1 MQQPLTE
8 LGLLLCPAL
17 LCVLQ
22 RNVHNPLLSIVKIK
36 RTKIMENKQGA
47 LTMESLYKTE
57 TAYKLPIL
65 AQRLWSCRASSFYD
79 TTTELLNY

>member
-1 MQQPLTE
+1 
-8 LGLLLCPAL
+8 
-17 LCVLQ
+17 
-22 RNVHNPLLSIVKIK
+22 
-36 RTKIMENKQGA
+36 MENKQGA

-65 AQRLWSCRASSFYD
+65 TQRLWSCRAPSFYD